1 MRPHTDVKLFR
12 LPPNLS
18 SKSVAV
24 VKSKPENKVVQLE
37 TFQKKSND
45 NHVYT
50 SRLLLSQ
57 TPLAVAVI
65 KGDSL
70 FLTRVSETYE
80 FKPRLK
86 QCERSKSPV
95 RTTQNEASS
104 DEEKVSAVTM
114 RFASANEEDK
124 RKARESLYSYHQ
136 EKIDREDWNEM
147 DFVNETTDRSK
158 DVRSSLGRILNLFWC
173 ACGRICSPKSYI

>member
-12 LPPNLS
+12 LPPNLN

-24 VKSKPENKVVQLE
+24 VKSKPENKVVHLE
-37 TFQKKSND
+37 TYQRKSND

-50 SRLLLSQ
+50 SRLLLGQ
-57 TPLAVAVI
+57 TPLAVAVVRD
-65 KGDSL
+65 DSL

-86 QCERSKSPV
+86 QSERSKSPV
-95 RTTQNEASS
+95 RATQNEASS

-147 DFVNETTDRSK
+147 EFVNDFTDDSDRSRSK
-158 DVRSSLGRILNLFWC
+158 EVRSSLGRI
-173 ACGRICSPKSYI
+173 

>member
-1 MRPHTDVKLFR
+1 MRPHTDTKLFR

-24 VKSKPENKVVQLE
+24 VKTKPENKVVQLE

-45 NHVYT
+45 NQVYT
-50 SRLLLSQ
+50 SRMLLGQ
-57 TPLAVAVI
+57 TPQAVAVV
-65 KGDSL
+65 KDDSL
-70 FLTRVSETYE
+70 FLTRVSEVYE

-86 QCERSKSPV
+86 QSETSKSPSLPKSA
-95 RTTQNEASS
+95 QNEASS

-124 RKARESLYSYHQ
+124 RRARESLYSYQQ
-136 EKIDREDWNEM
+136 EKIDREDWNDM
-147 DFVNETTDRSK
+147 DFVNEKTARSK
-158 DVRSSLGRILNLFWC
+158 EVRSSLGRI
-173 ACGRICSPKSYI
+173 

>member
-12 LPPNLS
+12 LPPNLN

-37 TFQKKSND
+37 TYQRKSND
-45 NHVYT
+45 NHVYS
-50 SRLLLSQ
+50 SRLLLGQ
-57 TPLAVAVI
+57 TPLAVAVV
-65 KGDSL
+65 KDNSL

-80 FKPRLK
+80 FKPRLN
-86 QCERSKSPV
+86 QSERSKSPV

-114 RFASANEEDK
+114 RFASANEDDK
-124 RKARESLYSYHQ
+124 RKARESLYSYHR

-147 DFVNETTDRSK
+147 EFVNDLNDDSDRSRSK
-158 DVRSSLGRILNLFWC
+158 EVRSSLGRI
-173 ACGRICSPKSYI
+173 